1 MLKVCDVVKGRFGG
15 NFLYVN
21 EVVRRFRRI
30 VLLDELPTC
39 RHRKVEDSEQ
49 FLLFL
54 DNLVENPSAV
64 EVGHVDVVE
73 LGQKFMVAVIVNP
86 VLLLTILP
94 HASLIVNFDP
104 SPNHGAYG
112 SLKVV

>member
-1 MLKVCDVVKGRFGG
+1 MPGVEVLKVCDVVKSRFGG

-49 FLLFL
+49 LILFL
-54 DNLVENPSAV
+54 ENLVETPSV
-64 EVGHVDVVE
+64 VDVGHVD
-73 LGQKFMVAVIVNP
+73 KKIRN
-86 VLLLTILP
+86 
-94 HASLIVNFDP
+94 SLN
-104 SPNHGAYG
+104 
-112 SLKVV
+112 

>member
-49 FLLFL
+49 LLLFL